1 VPFYFAW
8 GCFRDFVSGPFR
20 TTILAQLF
28 APPHDVIGTAAIMLA
43 CPGNGPYLNPMVQ
56 PISTQAARITATR
69 PQGRVA
75 SAIVWTAAGLGAL
88 VLLGSLS
95 LWFHY
100 GTTVFFEMIAAGI
113 SACF

>member
-1 VPFYFAW
+1 MIGRA
-8 GCFRDFVSGPFR
+8 D
-20 TTILAQLF
+20 TALARLRNW
-28 APPHDVIGTAAIMLA
+28 L
-43 CPGNGPYLNPMVQ
+43 YLNPMFQ
-56 PISTQAARITATR
+56 PISTPQGLTAAQ

-75 SAIVWTAAGLGAL
+75 SAIVWGAAGLGTL
-88 VLLGSLS
+88 VLLGAAV